1 MEKSFS
7 LACLVI
13 LAGIFAPGLSWAQ
26 PSASVEGLLDR
37 INRLPGTERQQKL
50 LEGAR
55 KEGEL
60 VWYSTMNRE
69 NSQELIN
76 LFEQEHPFIRVKLL
90 NGSAVQTMTRINSEY
105 SAKNYLF
112 DITHIRGLFL
122 LPLRKKQIIAAYR
135 SPYRDALRPG
145 YKDDEGYF
153 NAIFTQGQLFI
164 LNKNLIKP
172 QDYPKSLED
181 LLNPK
186 WRKQLGMD
194 DESYDWLAA
203 LMDYYGED
211 KGKQFAERLGKQELN
226 FRKGNNLLGQL
237 VAAGEIPLMVDGYN
251 HTGYLLKTKQAPIEL
266 LFPEPYVTAKTPT
279 GVWIGSHAPHP
290 HAAALFVD
298 FLLSK
303 RGQEVMAAQ
312 GRWVSRQDVRYLVD
326 PGTRRVQTVS
336 PIKWGE
342 RTAELVELFDK
353 LIMRK
358 ASRS

>member
-1 MEKSFS
+1 MKKSFS

-37 INRLPGTERQQKL
+37 INRLPATERQQKL

-135 SPYRDALRPG
+135 SPYRDALR
-145 YKDDEGYF
+145 
-153 NAIFTQGQLFI
+153 
-164 LNKNLIKP
+164 
-172 QDYPKSLED
+172 
-181 LLNPK
+181 
-186 WRKQLGMD
+186 
-194 DESYDWLAA
+194 
-203 LMDYYGED
+203 
-211 KGKQFAERLGKQELN
+211 
-226 FRKGNNLLGQL
+226 
-237 VAAGEIPLMVDGYN
+237 AGL
-251 HTGYLLKTKQAPIEL
+251 Q
-266 LFPEPYVTAKTPT
+266 
-279 GVWIGSHAPHP
+279 
-290 HAAALFVD
+290 
-298 FLLSK
+298 
-303 RGQEVMAAQ
+303 R
-312 GRWVSRQDVRYLVD
+312 
-326 PGTRRVQTVS
+326 
-336 PIKWGE
+336 
-342 RTAELVELFDK
+342 
-353 LIMRK
+353 
-358 ASRS
+358 

>member
-1 MEKSFS
+1 MKKSFF

-13 LAGIFAPGLSWAQ
+13 LAGIFAPGLTWSQ
-26 PSASVEGLLDR
+26 PSASVEALLDR
-37 INRLPGTERQQKL
+37 INRLTGTERQQKL

-76 LFEQEHPFIRVKLL
+76 LFEREHPFIKVKLL

-135 SPYRDALRPG
+135 SPYRDSLRPG
-145 YKDDEGYF
+145 YKDDEVYF

-164 LNKNLIKP
+164 LNKNLVKP
-172 QDYPKSLED
+172 QDQPKSLED
-181 LLNPK
+181 LLAPR

-203 LMDYYGED
+203 
-211 KGKQFAERLGKQELN
+211 
-226 FRKGNNLLGQL
+226 
-237 VAAGEIPLMVDGYN
+237 
-251 HTGYLLKTKQAPIEL
+251 
-266 LFPEPYVTAKTPT
+266 
-279 GVWIGSHAPHP
+279 
-290 HAAALFVD
+290 
-298 FLLSK
+298 
-303 RGQEVMAAQ
+303 
-312 GRWVSRQDVRYLVD
+312 
-326 PGTRRVQTVS
+326 
-336 PIKWGE
+336 
-342 RTAELVELFDK
+342 
-353 LIMRK
+353 
-358 ASRS
+358 